1 ENSYRPSWFIQIEQ
15 CYLDRQSNE
24 NSSIVLLRE
33 EISKLTQENQT
44 LNSSLND
51 SLTTIAI
58 LKSDLQSFKTQ
69 LNDRQSILL
78 QYENIHL

>member
-1 ENSYRPSWFIQIEQ
+1 
-15 CYLDRQSNE
+15 LNE
-24 NSSIVLLRE
+24 DSSIVLLRE

-58 LKSDLQSFKTQ
+58 LKSDLQSFKSQ
-69 LNDRQSILL
+69 LNERQTMLL
-78 QYENIHL
+78 QYETKIEKEFFFNL